1 MRTTSNRRP
10 TRPRER
16 WSKCSVIQ
24 GGLWA
29 TGLRYDLV
37 ALFAAGR
44 KITSPPWIEIG
55 GPNLGREDAVIRD
68 EANATGR
75 CTLPLAQIAER
86 TNVGRAKAR
95 AAIRLAE
102 GLGVIAIED
111 ASDEGVSSS
120 SAASSRAVE
129 PKRRE
134 QFAQVARLQSWECC
148 ARVRQRRS
156 LRRSSNPTAGRLAL
170 AASPVQQ
177 HPACCQQLTATHER
191 DHGLVRLRKDS
202 KRVGDT
208 VSTHRLPFVHAQDG
222 AFKQRSDDLIGTTA
236 SG

>member
-1 MRTTSNRRP
+1 MPQRLSYRP
-10 TRPRER
+10 P
-16 WSKCSVIQ
+16 CQ
-24 GGLWA
+24 A
-29 TGLRYDLV
+29 YDL
-37 ALFAAGR
+37 
-44 KITSPPWIEIG
+44 G
-55 GPNLGREDAVIRD
+55 GEDAVIRD
-68 EANATGR
+68 EANAGR
-75 CTLPLAQIAER
+75 RTLPLTRIAER
-86 TNVGRAKAR
+86 TNEAGPKSESPQAR
-95 AAIRLAE
+95 R
-102 GLGVIAIED
+102 GPGVIAIED

-202 KRVGDT
+202 NRVGDS
-208 VSTHRLPFVHAQDG
+208 VSTPLNSVR
-222 AFKQRSDDLIGTTA
+222 TT
-236 SG
+236 